1 MPVEAQLV
9 DHPVDALGALDGHLV
24 HELHVAGEVLD
35 VEQVFDN
42 LLGVVGEL
50 GDRPAHLVGAPV
62 AAEVAEGVGAVLGG
76 AADLEVALDEGHL
89 VAGVAE
95 PDGAEAAAAARADDD
110 DLELLV
116 PRGRDGLGRDGL
128 LQGLE
133 LGLLLGGSG
142 SADSLA
148 RAAGTA
154 SPARALPAASSPPLA
169 SAAVVRNCRLLTS
182 AAIPSSDRSG
192 LVGTRGPGVSGM
204 WGAEPTG
211 RRGVRGA
218 WAPCEH
224 GTARAPASRWAIWVE
239 PAGLAPGWRGLC
251 RRGVWAALPDI
262 GPLRLGA
269 PYSSRSLPT
278 PRPMPW
284 PCPPP

>member
-128 LQGLE
+128 PQGLE
-133 LGLLLGGSG
+133 LGLLLGDVGVG
-142 SADSLA
+142 VGGGGLA
-148 RAAGTA
+148 GQGRRDRAARRGA
-154 SPARALPAASSPPLA
+154 PRRERAGCRER
-169 SAAVVRNCRLLTS
+169 SAACQCRRCQKLPPADLCCHTVLRSVGVGGNAGSRGAGVV
-182 AAIPSSDRSG
+182 
-192 LVGTRGPGVSGM
+192 
-204 WGAEPTG
+204 G
-211 RRGVRGA
+211 RRAYG
-218 WAPCEH
+218 
-224 GTARAPASRWAIWVE
+224 
-239 PAGLAPGWRGLC
+239 APGC
-251 RRGVWAALPDI
+251 PRRL
-262 GPLRLGA
+262 GPLRAWYGA
-269 PYSSRSLPT
+269 GAGVLVGDMGRAGGIGARVARFVPARGVGGPSRHRAAAARGALFLSLIHI
-278 PRPMPW
+278 
-284 PCPPP
+284 